1 MMLNRIIPFSII
13 SLVSFLYENV
23 YLKNC
28 NKNLY
33 TYLISLIHHIGSMYI
48 VFGSLFFK
56 NYLFHLIIVLIT
68 VSLWQVFDNRCILTL
83 YYNKLCELPKK
94 SGHKDIVYFINKIL
108 NVKNFHYYV
117 AGTIIL
123 FDLIMIIYHK

>member
-1 MMLNRIIPFSII
+1 MTLKTIIPFSII

-33 TYLISLIHHIGSMYI
+33 TYLISLLHHVGSMYI

-56 NYLFHLIIVLIT
+56 NYLFHIIIVILT

-83 YYNKLCELPKK
+83 YYNKLCELPEK
-94 SGHKDIVYFINKIL
+94 SGHKDIVYLINNFLDI
-108 NVKNFHYYV
+108 KNFHYYIAV
-117 AGTIIL
+117 IIIL
-123 FDLIMIIYHK
+123 FDLIMIMLKR

>member
-1 MMLNRIIPFSII
+1 MVLKTIIPFSII

-33 TYLISLIHHIGSMYI
+33 TYSISLLHHIGSMYI

-56 NYLFHLIIVLIT
+56 NYLIHLIIVIFT

-83 YYNKLCELPKK
+83 YYNKLCELPEK
-94 SGHKDIVYFINKIL
+94 SGHKDIVYLINKVL
-108 NVKNFHYYV
+108 DVKNFHYYV
-117 AGTIIL
+117 AGSIII
-123 FDLIMIIYHK
+123 FDLVMILKK

>member
-1 MMLNRIIPFSII
+1 MKLNTIIPFSII

-33 TYLISLIHHIGSMYI
+33 TYLISLLHHIGSMYI

-56 NYLFHLIIVLIT
+56 NYLIHLIIVIFT

-83 YYNKLCELPKK
+83 YYNKLCELPEK
-94 SGHKDIVYFINKIL
+94 SSHKDIVYLINKVL
-108 NVKNFHYYV
+108 DVKNFHYYV
-117 AGTIIL
+117 AGSIII
-123 FDLIMIIYHK
+123 FDLVMILNK

>member
-1 MMLNRIIPFSII
+1 MKLNTIIPFSII

-33 TYLISLIHHIGSMYI
+33 TYLISLLHHIGSMYI

-56 NYLFHLIIVLIT
+56 NYLIHLIIVIFT

-83 YYNKLCELPKK
+83 YYNKLCELPEK
-94 SGHKDIVYFINKIL
+94 SGHKDIVYLINKVL
-108 NVKNFHYYV
+108 DVKNFHYYV
-117 AGTIIL
+117 AGSIII
-123 FDLIMIIYHK
+123 FDLVMILNK

>member
-1 MMLNRIIPFSII
+1 MKLNTIIPFSII

-33 TYLISLIHHIGSMYI
+33 TYLISLLHHIGSMYI

-56 NYLFHLIIVLIT
+56 NYLIHLIIVIFT

-83 YYNKLCELPKK
+83 YYNKLCELPEK
-94 SGHKDIVYFINKIL
+94 SGHKDIVYLINKVL
-108 NVKNFHYYV
+108 DVKNFHYYV
-117 AGTIIL
+117 AGSIII
-123 FDLIMIIYHK
+123 FDLVMILKK